1 MTALIQGNLIIFN
14 LWELSKLYYALEIL
28 FLRYDF
34 KILCSVRSTDHSGY
48 MDLFC
53 YLFFC
58 LSFGCFSTN
67 FHSLN
72 PNKNVDVLTSHYRG
86 DSWLKKK
93 KIKVIQPTG
102 LYPKEASDVF
112 IFWGLDSE
120 H

>member
-72 PNKNVDVLTSHYRG
+72 PNKNVDVLTSTLPWG
-86 DSWLKKK
+86 LVVKKK
-93 KIKVIQPTG
+93 EDK
-102 LYPKEASDVF
+102 SDTTYR
-112 IFWGLDSE
+112 IIP
-120 H
+120 